1 MNILL
6 VEDDLQLGKAL
17 CRALELAGFDLC
29 WVRLVH
35 DAQLQLSQGS
45 FDLMLL
51 DLTLPDGDG
60 LTKLVEWRATGQ
72 NIPIIILT
80 ARDRIESLVNSLDSG
95 ADDFLAKPFALPE
108 LISRVKAVNRRMAGF
123 ASQTWSLGNLYLDP
137 MNHQVTLEDE
147 LLLLS
152 KKEYRLLHEL
162 MRCAGT
168 VVRKATLEQRLFG
181 NGDSVESN
189 SLEVHMHNLRRKIGK
204 ERIITVRGIGYLL
217 KKETQG

>member
-17 CRALELAGFDLC
+17 CRALELTGFNLC
-29 WVRLVH
+29 WVRLLS
-35 DAQLQLSQGS
+35 DAENKLSPGG

-60 LTKLVEWRATGQ
+60 LQKLIAWRAAGQ

-123 ASQTWSLGNLYLDP
+123 ASQTWSLGTLYLDP
-137 MNHQVTLEDE
+137 VNHQVTLDNE
-147 LLLLS
+147 LLMLS
-152 KKEYRLLHEL
+152 KKEYHLLHEL

-168 VVRKATLEQRLFG
+168 VVRKAVLEQRLFG
-181 NGDSVESN
+181 HGDSVESN
-189 SLEVHMHNLRRKIGK
+189 SLEAHMHNLRRKIGK

-217 KKETQG
+217 KKE

>member
-17 CRALELAGFDLC
+17 CRALELTGFNLC
-29 WVRLVH
+29 WVRLLS
-35 DAQLQLSQGS
+35 DAENKLSPGG
-45 FDLMLL
+45 FDMMLL

-60 LTKLVEWRATGQ
+60 LQKLIAWRAAGQ

-123 ASQTWSLGNLYLDP
+123 ASQTSSLGTLYLDP
-137 MNHQVTLEDE
+137 VNHQVTLDNE
-147 LLLLS
+147 LLMLS
-152 KKEYRLLHEL
+152 KK
-162 MRCAGT
+162 
-168 VVRKATLEQRLFG
+168 
-181 NGDSVESN
+181 S
-189 SLEVHMHNLRRKIGK
+189 
-204 ERIITVRGIGYLL
+204 ITCC
-217 KKETQG
+217 TS

>member
-17 CRALELAGFDLC
+17 CRALELTGFNLC
-29 WVRLVH
+29 WVRLLS
-35 DAQLQLSQGS
+35 DAENKLSPGG
-45 FDLMLL
+45 FDMMLL

-60 LTKLVEWRATGQ
+60 LQKLIARRAAGQ

-123 ASQTWSLGNLYLDP
+123 ASQTWSLGTLYLDP
-137 MNHQVTLEDE
+137 VNHQVTLDNE
-147 LLLLS
+147 LLMLS
-152 KKEYRLLHEL
+152 KRVSPAARADALCRHRGAQSGLGTAAVRPRRQRGKQL
-162 MRCAGT
+162 AGS
-168 VVRKATLEQRLFG
+168 A
-181 NGDSVESN
+181 
-189 SLEVHMHNLRRKIGK
+189 HA
-204 ERIITVRGIGYLL
+204 
-217 KKETQG
+217 

>member
-17 CRALELAGFDLC
+17 CRALELAGFNLC
-29 WVRLVH
+29 WVRLLT
-35 DAQLQLSQGS
+35 DAENKLSPGG

-60 LTKLVEWRATGQ
+60 LQKLIAWRAAGQ

-123 ASQTWSLGNLYLDP
+123 ASQTWSLGALYLDP
-137 MNHQVTLEDE
+137 VNHQVMLDNE
-147 LLLLS
+147 LLMLS
-152 KKEYRLLHEL
+152 KK
-162 MRCAGT
+162 
-168 VVRKATLEQRLFG
+168 
-181 NGDSVESN
+181 S
-189 SLEVHMHNLRRKIGK
+189 
-204 ERIITVRGIGYLL
+204 ITCC
-217 KKETQG
+217 TN

>member
-17 CRALELAGFDLC
+17 CRALELAGFNLC
-29 WVRLVH
+29 WVRLLADGH
-35 DAQLQLSQGS
+35 HQLAQGH

-51 DLTLPDGDG
+51 DLSLPDGDG
-60 LTKLVEWRATGQ
+60 LERLVTWRAAGQ

-80 ARDRIESLVNSLDSG
+80 ARDRMENLVDGLDAG

-108 LISRVKAVNRRMAGF
+108 LISRVNAVNRRMAGF
-123 ASQTWSLGNLYLDP
+123 ASQTWVLDNLYLDP
-137 MNHQVTLEDE
+137 RNHQVTLNGE

-152 KKEYRLLHEL
+152 KKEYQLLYEL

-168 VVRKATLEQRLFG
+168 VVRKVTLEQRLFG
-181 NGDSVESN
+181 PGDNVESN
-189 SLEVHMHNLRRKIGK
+189 SLEVHIHNLRRKIGK
-204 ERIITVRGIGYLL
+204 ERVITVRGIGYLL
-217 KKETQG
+217 KKETLP